1 MSADKNKNFNAD
13 QSGASDESI
22 QKVHS
27 KLVNEKPEPK
37 EGYKAMPLFLL
48 GLVSAMI
55 FVTSIYVVQHR
66 GGFSPMVFDERY
78 DPAKAAA
85 NAPKKELTPEQF
97 IAAGKK
103 AYNSAGACFTCHQ
116 PNGQGVAGT
125 YPPLAGSEWV
135 QGSEDRVIRIV
146 LHGLTGP
153 LTVHGHTY
161 NSTMPNF
168 GKVQGGGFNWSDEKV
183 AQVLTYVRQEWGN
196 QGAPITAAKVSEVL
210 AAEKA
215 RAKAW
220 TQGELE
226 AFK

>member
-1 MSADKNKNFNAD
+1 MSADKNKNFSAD
-13 QSGASDESI
+13 QNGASDESI

-27 KLVNEKPEPK
+27 KLVSEKPEPK

-66 GGFSPMVFDERY
+66 GGFSPMVYDERF
-78 DPAKAAA
+78 DPKTAAA
-85 NAPKKELTPEQF
+85 GAGKKELTPEQI

-103 AYNSAGACFTCHQ
+103 AYLSGGACVTCHQ
-116 PNGQGVAGT
+116 TNGQGVAGT

-135 QGSEDRVIRIV
+135 QGNEERVIRIV
-146 LHGLTGP
+146 LHGLNGP

-161 NSTMPNF
+161 NSAMPAF
-168 GKVQGGGFNWSDEKV
+168 GKVVGGGFNWNEEKV

-196 QGAPITAAKVSEVL
+196 TSAPITKEKVAEVL

-215 RAKAW
+215 RAKPW

-226 AFK
+226 TFK